1 MNQLNQFPYKKVLV
15 LGLAKSGLATAEVLF
30 RNNVDL
36 IVNDLSTKK
45 EDPLVKSL
53 ETKGIKVVLGS
64 HPIDLLLGVDLI
76 VKNPGIPY
84 KSNLL
89 FEAIK
94 KEIPIITEIELTY
107 QMLNKQDLIGIT
119 GSNGKTTTTSL
130 VSQIFKEDKQNSSTA
145 GNIGE
150 VSISV
155 AEKLE
160 ENESLLLEL
169 SSFQLQ
175 GTKHFKPHIAALLNL
190 YEAHLD
196 YHGSFAKYC
205 EAKANIFI
213 NQTKEDFLIYNYDD
227 EEVSKVV
234 KSAKATLIPF
244 SIKTTLSSGSWT
256 DGEYIY
262 FKDEQIMKSAEIAL
276 VGDHNL
282 SNILAAI
289 AIAKLKEVKNESIK
303 NVLKVFTGVEHRLE
317 YVCTKHER
325 HFYNDS
331 KATNILATEQAL
343 KAFDSPTILLA
354 GGLDRGDD
362 FSSLI
367 PFFKNVKMLIL
378 FGQTKEKLEVAG
390 MTAGITDIYLVESM
404 KEAVQTA
411 YNQSKETDVILLSP
425 ACASWDQYKTFEER
439 GNLFIKNI
447 KELD

>member
-15 LGLAKSGLATAEVLF
+15 LGLAKSGLATAEVLI
-30 RNNVDL
+30 RNKVD
-36 IVNDLSTKK
+36 IVVNDLSTKK
-45 EDPLVKSL
+45 ENPLVKSL
-53 ETKGIKVVLGS
+53 EERGIKVVLGS
-64 HPIDLLLGVDLI
+64 HPIELLDNVDLI

-89 FEAIK
+89 TEAIK
-94 KEIPIITEIELTY
+94 REIPIITEVELTY
-107 QMLNKQDLIGIT
+107 KMLKQQDLIGIT

-130 VSQIFKEDKQNSSTA
+130 VSQILKEDKQKSSTA

-160 ENESLLLEL
+160 ADESLLLEL

-175 GTKHFKPHIAALLNL
+175 GTKEFKPHIAALLNL

-196 YHGSFAKYC
+196 YHGSFDKYC

-213 NQTKEDFLIYNYDD
+213 NQTEEDYLIYNYDD
-227 EEVSKVV
+227 KNVSKVV
-234 KSAKATLIPF
+234 ENAKSTLIPF
-244 SIKTTLSSGSWT
+244 SIRATLSSGSWT

-262 FKDEQIMKSAEIAL
+262 FKEEKIMKSAEIAL

-282 SNILAAI
+282 SNVLAAV
-289 AIAKLKEVKNESIK
+289 AIAKLKNVKNESI
-303 NVLKVFTGVEHRLE
+303 NSVLKVFTGVEHRLE
-317 YVCTKHER
+317 FVCTKHER

-343 KAFDSPTILLA
+343 KAFDTPTILLA

-362 FSSLI
+362 FSSLV
-367 PFFKNVKMLIL
+367 PLFKNVKTLVL
-378 FGQTKEKLEVAG
+378 FGQTKEKLKEAG
-390 MTAGITDIYLVESM
+390 ITAGITNIYLVETM
-404 KEAVQTA
+404 KEAVKTA
-411 YNQSKETDVILLSP
+411 YDQSNKTDIILLSP

-439 GNLFIKNI
+439 GNLFIENI